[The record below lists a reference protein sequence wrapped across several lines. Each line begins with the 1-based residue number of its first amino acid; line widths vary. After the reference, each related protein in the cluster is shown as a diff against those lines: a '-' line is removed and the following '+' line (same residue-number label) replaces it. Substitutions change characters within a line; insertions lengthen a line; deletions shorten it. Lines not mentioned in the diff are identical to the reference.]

1 MERDEM
7 LVVSAEVVHSKKSD
21 TDFCILN
28 GIYTDNYGKL
38 TSKPIMTTPDVQKGF
53 DGCGVYKCSFGFGG
67 AVTGIE
73 LQDYFELP

>member
-28 GIYTDNYGKL
+28 GIYTDNFGKL

-53 DGCGVYKCSFGFGG
+53 DGCGVYKIRSKRMDNN
-67 AVTGIE
+67 VY
-73 LQDYFELP
+73 QSPYVR